1 MRGRPSRRTL
11 AAALTAAAI
20 AALAAMTF
28 ASGSSATA
36 VLRVGIYQPFQNTNP
51 FNAFE
56 VPDYDVLTL
65 TYPYLIQYNSKG
77 QVIPD
82 LATSWNYSDGGRTWT
97 FHLRSGAKWSDGQP
111 MTSADVAW
119 TLDTIIKYQNG
130 GAADLR
136 ENVAGM
142 TSVVTPNATTVV
154 LHYKTPT
161 AAVLSFMNNTVMLPK
176 HIWEKYTGGKDGAD
190 LKTFKNSFP
199 DVSGGPY
206 TGASFN
212 GTNFVTL
219 KANPYWYG
227 QKPGAQEVGIE
238 YFTSP
243 DALLQALKNKQIDYA
258 NNLPD
263 SNAALVRSYGLDVN
277 EYPSVQYLSL
287 YINAA
292 PKAPHQE
299 LRNQLV
305 RQAIDVALDRKQM
318 VSVGYPGS
326 QIGES
331 VVTPGSIGW
340 WDAAVKPTFD
350 AAKANQLLD
359 QAGFKKGSNG
369 IRVANGHPMS
379 YTVIEDSSL
388 GGAADRV
395 FQIIQQNL
403 KAIGIQVT
411 LKPLDPAAFLAADY
425 GTNNTYNT
433 FDLALETNAALLDPG
448 YDLIYFDTVN
458 LGSYNWS
465 GFSNKQY
472 DALYNQQSETANPAA
487 RKKLVFK
494 LQVLAQKLVPAAIL
508 LYTETV
514 DAHQKTWTGFGANP
528 YGSFNPITNSTF
540 TSIHP
545 AG

>member
-11 AAALTAAAI
+11 AAALAAAAI
-20 AALAAMTF
+20 AALGMTF

-65 TYPYLIQYNSKG
+65 TYPFLIQYNSAG

-82 LATSWNYSDGGRTWT
+82 LAASWSNSPDGKTWT
-97 FHLRSGAKWSDGQP
+97 FHLRSGAKWSDGVP
-111 MTSADVAW
+111 ITSADVAW

-136 ENVAGM
+136 ENVAGIS
-142 TSVVTPNATTVV
+142 SVATPNATTVV
-154 LHYKTPT
+154 LHYSVPT
-161 AAVLSFMNNTVMLPK
+161 SAVLAFMNNTVMLPK

-199 DVSGGPY
+199 DVAGGPY
-206 TGASFN
+206 IGESFN
-212 GTNFVTL
+212 GTNFVVL

-227 QKPGAQEVGIE
+227 QKPGAPEVGIE

-243 DALLQALKNKQIDYA
+243 DALLQALKSKQIDYA
-258 NNLPD
+258 SNLPQ
-263 SNAALVRSYGLDVN
+263 SNAALVRSYGLVVN

-287 YINAA
+287 YINGS

-305 RQAIDVALDRKQM
+305 RQAIDVALDRQQM
-318 VSVGYPGS
+318 VSVAYPGS
-326 QIGES
+326 QVGES
-331 VVTPGSIGW
+331 VVTPGAAGW
-340 WDAAVKPTFD
+340 WNPAVQPVYS
-350 AAKANQLLD
+350 AAKANALLN
-359 QAGFKKGSNG
+359 QAGYKMGSNG
-369 IRVANGHPMS
+369 IRTADGHPMS

-395 FQIIQQNL
+395 YQIIQQNL

-411 LKPLDPAAFLAADY
+411 LKALDPNAFLAADY

-448 YDLIYFDTVN
+448 YDLIYFDSVD

-472 DALYNQQSETANPAA
+472 DALYNQQSQTANPAA
-487 RKKLVFK
+487 RKKLVFE
-494 LQVLAQKLVPAAIL
+494 LQALAQKLVPASIL

-514 DAHQKTWTGFGANP
+514 DAHQKTWTGFGADP